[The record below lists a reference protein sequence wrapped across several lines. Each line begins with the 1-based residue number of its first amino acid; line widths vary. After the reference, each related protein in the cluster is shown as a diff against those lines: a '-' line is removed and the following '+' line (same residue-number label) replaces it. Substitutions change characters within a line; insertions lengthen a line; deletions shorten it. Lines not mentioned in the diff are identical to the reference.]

1 MTIKKLIKQCEVRLE
16 YLKTQLH
23 SNIQLNNTEMV
34 LKIETEI
41 AETEQ
46 TLSVLL
52 ASLTNN

>member
-16 YLKTQLH
+16 YLKSQLL
-23 SNIQLNNTEMV
+23 SNIEMNNTEMI

-46 TLSVLL
+46 TLSVL
-52 ASLTNN
+52 TNS

>member
-16 YLKTQLH
+16 YLKSQLQ
-23 SNIQLNNTEMV
+23 SNIQLNNTEMI

-46 TLSVLL
+46 TLTDLN
-52 ASLTNN
+52 SLMGS